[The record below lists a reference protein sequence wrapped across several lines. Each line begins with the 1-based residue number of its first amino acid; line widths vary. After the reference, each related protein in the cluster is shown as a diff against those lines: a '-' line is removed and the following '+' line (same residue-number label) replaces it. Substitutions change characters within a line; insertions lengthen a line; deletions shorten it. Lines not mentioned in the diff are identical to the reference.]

1 VLLHESEAQAEIAQK
16 YRVQLD
22 AMTKLH
28 DTVVSMMTAGEW
40 RVQKTRGVNPLV
52 AQTMMGLLTKAMK
65 TFRSIQILC
74 ERGLYDDASALARV
88 LLETTVAIAFI
99 LQKKS
104 KQRMLMYHAY
114 GMVQS
119 VKMLNEWAKTKGLK
133 RKATKA
139 MMKQAN
145 DGLATYMSKLPAGT
159 NLKRHWC
166 GLGSIQEAMSQLRGG
181 DAMYATLY
189 RHTSAISHASDFGGH
204 FSIDDSGEMV
214 WEVFPQVEGF
224 EAPSYVAR
232 QLLFLAAQ
240 RIDERFGLGYAAALA
255 PFQLT
260 RTQMNAGQI

>member
-1 VLLHESEAQAEIAQK
+1 MLLHELGAQAEIAQR

-40 RVQKTRGVNPLV
+40 KVQKTRGVNPLV
-52 AQTMMGLLTKAMK
+52 AQTMMGLLTKAIK

-99 LQKKS
+99 VQKKS

-133 RKATKA
+133 RKV
-139 MMKQAN
+139 
-145 DGLATYMSKLPAGT
+145 T
-159 NLKRHWC
+159 N
-166 GLGSIQEAMSQLRGG
+166 
-181 DAMYATLY
+181 
-189 RHTSAISHASDFGGH
+189 
-204 FSIDDSGEMV
+204 
-214 WEVFPQVEGF
+214 
-224 EAPSYVAR
+224 
-232 QLLFLAAQ
+232 
-240 RIDERFGLGYAAALA
+240 
-255 PFQLT
+255 
-260 RTQMNAGQI
+260 

>member
-1 VLLHESEAQAEIAQK
+1 MLLHESEAQAEIAQK

-88 LLETTVAIAFI
+88 LLETTVAVAFI

-159 NLKRHWC
+159 NLKRHWS

-204 FSIDDSGEMV
+204 FTIDDRGKWSGRSFRRSRALKRRPT
-214 WEVFPQVEGF
+214 W
-224 EAPSYVAR
+224 
-232 QLLFLAAQ
+232 LANYSSS
-240 RIDERFGLGYAAALA
+240 RHSGSMRGLVSA
-255 PFQLT
+255 T
-260 RTQMNAGQI
+260 RLRSLRSSLPGRR

>member
-1 VLLHESEAQAEIAQK
+1 MESAEDPRRQP
-16 YRVQLD
+16 
-22 AMTKLH
+22 
-28 DTVVSMMTAGEW
+28 AGSTDDDGAADE
-40 RVQKTRGVNPLV
+40 GNEDLSS
-52 AQTMMGLLTKAMK
+52 L
-65 TFRSIQILC
+65 QILC

-88 LLETTVAIAFI
+88 LLETTIAIAFI

-139 MMKQAN
+139 TMKQPN
-145 DGLATYMSKLPAGT
+145 DGLAMYMSKLPAGT
-159 NLKRHWC
+159 NLKRHWS
-166 GLGSIQEAMSQLRGG
+166 GLGSIQEAMSQLQGG

-232 QLLFLAAQ
+232 QLLWQAAH
-240 RIDERFGLGYAAALA
+240 RMSEKFGLGYAAALG
-255 PFQLT
+255 PFRLT
-260 RTQMNAGQI
+260 RKQMDAGQV

>member
-1 VLLHESEAQAEIAQK
+1 VLPHESDAQAEIAQK

-28 DTVVSMMTAGEW
+28 DTVVGMMSAGSW
-40 RVQKTRGVNPLV
+40 QVQKTRGVNLLV
-52 AQTMMGLLTKAMK
+52 AQTMMGLLTKAIK

-99 LQKKS
+99 VQKKS

-114 GMVQS
+114 GMIQS
-119 VKMLNEWAKTKGLK
+119 VKMLNEWARTKELK

-139 MMKQAN
+139 MVTQAN
-145 DGLATYMSKLPAGT
+145 DGLAVYMSKLPAGI
-159 NLKRHWC
+159 NLKRHWS
-166 GLGSIQEAMSQLRGG
+166 GLGSIQEAMGQMRGG

-204 FSIDDSGEMV
+204 FSVDQSGELV
-214 WEVFPQVEGF
+214 WKLFPQVEGF

-232 QLLFLAAQ
+232 QLLLLAAQ
-240 RIDERFGLGYAAALA
+240 RIDKKFGLGYTAALA
-255 PFQLT
+255 PFELT
-260 RTQMNAGQI
+260 RAEINAGQV